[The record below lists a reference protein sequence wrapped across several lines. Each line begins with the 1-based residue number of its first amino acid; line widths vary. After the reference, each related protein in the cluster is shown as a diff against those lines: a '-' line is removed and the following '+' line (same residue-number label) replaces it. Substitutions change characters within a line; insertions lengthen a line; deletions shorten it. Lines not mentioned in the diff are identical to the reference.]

1 MPRFVTALYDDVQ
14 QAQQATDALHDA
26 GVDTPD
32 IQIID
37 ETREAEGF
45 FDRLFLDDNGGGD
58 RHDEELRVMGISPD
72 DIGDYRGRIHS
83 GGALVIA
90 MCDDA
95 DVDDAVT
102 ILERFDAVEVQTPAK
117 RASKARHK
125 KRGDIEPGLAEE
137 RDSNKWFHVVDIEQ
151 EDPDKGARSHA
162 VHVRPRS
169 DIDHQPTNEMPG
181 ATSKSPFKEF
191 ERECRVH
198 YSEYLADSGRDF
210 DDYELAYRFGLALAE
225 NRSLS
230 GGEWSRLRDHAR
242 RGWED
247 HVERPWEPYEEAV
260 RFGWRAM
267 RRRKRSRR
275 QFGSQ

>member
-14 QAQQATDALHDA
+14 QAQQATEALQDA
-26 GVDTPD
+26 GFHSPD
-32 IQIID
+32 IQLID
-37 ETREAEGF
+37 EMREAEGF
-45 FDRLFLDDNGGGD
+45 FDRLFLDENGGGKRD
-58 RHDEELRVMGISPD
+58 DGDIRVMGISPE
-72 DIGDYRGRIHS
+72 DIGDYRARIHR

-90 MCDDA
+90 MCDGA
-95 DVDDAVT
+95 RIDDAVA
-102 ILERFDAVEVQTPAK
+102 ILEGFDGVEIQTPDK
-117 RASKARHK
+117 RASEARQK
-125 KRGDIEPGLAEE
+125 KRGDIEPGQAEE
-137 RDSNKWFHVVDIEQ
+137 RRSNKWFHVVDIEQ

-169 DIDHQPTNEMPG
+169 DIDHQPSNEMPG
-181 ATSKSPFKEF
+181 ATSKSPFPEF

-198 YSEYLADSGRDF
+198 YSEYLADSGRGF
-210 DDYELAYRFGLALAE
+210 DDYELAYRYGLALAE
-225 NRSLS
+225 NRSLAA
-230 GGEWSRLRDHAR
+230 GDWDRLRDHAR

-247 HVERPWEPYEEAV
+247 HVDRPWEPYEEAV